1 MMRLNTIFSYV
12 DVLFQDDG
20 FCFHMTMQSV
30 NRKIV
35 TGESRLDKMTV

>member
-12 DVLFQDDG
+12 DVLFEDDE
-20 FCFHMTMQSV
+20 FCFHVIMQSV

-35 TGESRLDKMTV
+35 IGESRLAKMTV